1 MAAMSQAHDVLIVG
15 AGPAGSA
22 LAHFLARQGRDVLLM
37 DKSPF
42 PRDKTCGDGL
52 TPRAL
57 AVLRTMGLLDTVAA
71 AGCRIN
77 GIHIFSPDGTKVSAP
92 IPARG
97 DLPQYLVVLPRFQ
110 LDDLLRQE
118 AVAAGAAYGDRLEAV
133 DVVREGDQ
141 IVGVRARGPDGE
153 REVRARYTVLATGAS
168 TALVE
173 RAGLLSWEALF
184 GRAARGYYHGIGE
197 LSDYI
202 EFHLESVPLPG
213 YGWVFPIS
221 ATAAN
226 VGAGYFVRP
235 GQPALRNSPR
245 QVLDD
250 FLANPLM
257 AGRVAGARV
266 EGPIKGYPLRFDFP
280 TARLAFPG
288 LLLIGEA
295 AGMVN
300 PLTGEGI
307 DYALE
312 SAEVAAG
319 ALGEAL
325 AHGRRPA
332 EVERDFTGAMRARFQ
347 RAFVTI
353 CRVRDFYFRPWLL
366 NRAGR
371 AALRHLDFR
380 TTLVNVCLGNV
391 DPGQGVSPKM
401 LLQLALGCGGGRI
414 TGRG

>member
-1 MAAMSQAHDVLIVG
+1 MSQDHDVLIVG
-15 AGPAGSA
+15 AGPAGSG
-22 LAHFLARQGRDVLLM
+22 LAHFLARQGRDVLLI

-57 AVLRTMGLLDTVAA
+57 AVLRTMGLLEPVAA

-77 GIHIFSPDGTKVSAP
+77 GIHIFAPNGTKVSAP

-97 DLPQYLVVLPRFQ
+97 DLPQFLVVLPRYQ
-110 LDDLLRQE
+110 LDDLLRQK
-118 AVAAGAAYGDRLEAV
+118 AIAAGAAYGDRVEALEVLRA
-133 DVVREGDQ
+133 GDR
-141 IVGVRARGPDGE
+141 IVGVRARGPGGTQE
-153 REVRARYTVLATGAS
+153 LRARYTVLATGAS
-168 TALVE
+168 T
-173 RAGLLSWEALF
+173 GLLERTGLLTWEALF
-184 GRAARGYYHGIGE
+184 GRAARGYYHGLGE
-197 LSDYI
+197 LSDYV

-221 ATAAN
+221 GTAAN
-226 VGAGYFVRP
+226 VGAGYFVGP
-235 GQPALRNSPR
+235 GKPALRNSPR

-288 LLLIGEA
+288 MLLIGEA

-312 SAEVAAG
+312 SAEVAAETL
-319 ALGEAL
+319 AEAL
-325 AHGRRPA
+325 AHDEAPA
-332 EVERDFTGAMRARFQ
+332 QVERDFTGAMRARFQ
-347 RAFVTI
+347 RAFLTV

-366 NRAGR
+366 NRAAR

-391 DPGQGVSPKM
+391 EPGQGVSPKM
-401 LLQLALGCGGGRI
+401 LLQLALS
-414 TGRG
+414 

>member
-1 MAAMSQAHDVLIVG
+1 
-15 AGPAGSA
+15 
-22 LAHFLARQGRDVLLM
+22 VLLI
-37 DKSPF
+37 DKSRV

-57 AVLRTMGLLDTVAA
+57 AVLRTMGLLDKVEA

-77 GIHIFSPDGTKVSAP
+77 GIHIFAPNGTKVSEP

-97 DLPQYLVVLPRFQ
+97 DLPQFVVVLPRYQ
-110 LDDLLRQE
+110 LDDLLRQQ
-118 AVAAGAAYGDRLEAV
+118 ALAAGAAYGARLEAL
-133 DVVREGDQ
+133 DVLRDGQQ
-141 IVGVRARGPDGE
+141 IVGVRARGPGGE
-153 REVRARYTVLATGAS
+153 QEVRARFTVMATGAS
-168 TALVE
+168 TALLE

-184 GRAARGYYHGIGE
+184 GRAARGYYHGIGA

-226 VGAGYFVRP
+226 VGAGYFVGRGKP
-235 GQPALRNSPR
+235 PLRNSPR

-257 AGRVAGARV
+257 AGRVAAARV
-266 EGPIKGYPLRFDFP
+266 EGSIKGYPLRFDFP
-280 TARLAFPG
+280 TARLAFAG

-312 SAEVAAG
+312 SAEVAAEV
-319 ALGEAL
+319 LDEAL
-325 AHGRRPA
+325 SRNAAPA
-332 EVERDFTGAMRARFQ
+332 QVEGDFTGAMRSRFQ
-347 RAFVTI
+347 RAFLTI
-353 CRVRDFYFRPWLL
+353 SRVRDFYFRPWLL
-366 NRAGR
+366 NRAAR
-371 AALRHLDFR
+371 AALRHADFR

-391 DPGQGVSPKM
+391 EPGQGVSPKM
-401 LLQLALGCGGGRI
+401 LLQLALS
-414 TGRG
+414 

>member
-1 MAAMSQAHDVLIVG
+1 
-15 AGPAGSA
+15 
-22 LAHFLARQGRDVLLM
+22 
-37 DKSPF
+37 
-42 PRDKTCGDGL
+42 
-52 TPRAL
+52 
-57 AVLRTMGLLDTVAA
+57 
-71 AGCRIN
+71 
-77 GIHIFSPDGTKVSAP
+77 
-92 IPARG
+92 
-97 DLPQYLVVLPRFQ
+97 
-110 LDDLLRQE
+110 
-118 AVAAGAAYGDRLEAV
+118 
-133 DVVREGDQ
+133 
-141 IVGVRARGPDGE
+141 
-153 REVRARYTVLATGAS
+153 VLATGAS

-221 ATAAN
+221 GTAAN
-226 VGAGYFVRP
+226 VGAGYFVPR
-235 GQPALRNSPR
+235 GKPALRNSPR
-245 QVLDD
+245 QVLDE

-257 AGRVAGARV
+257 AGRVRGARI

-312 SAEVAAG
+312 SAEVAAELLDG
-319 ALGEAL
+319 ALTQDTA
-325 AHGRRPA
+325 PVQ
-332 EVERDFTGAMRARFQ
+332 VERDFTEAMRARFQ
-347 RAFVTI
+347 RAFLTI

-366 NRAGR
+366 NRAAH
-371 AALRHLDFR
+371 AAQRHADFR
-380 TTLVNVCLGNV
+380 VTLVNVCLGNV
-391 DPGQGVSPKM
+391 DPGQGISPKM
-401 LLQLALGCGGGRI
+401 LMQLALG
-414 TGRG
+414 